1 MYKNEKGI
9 ATIGL
14 TQKFLNM
21 LWKNPN
27 GLSGQSQDRQWENSW
42 SMFSMVSEIL
52 KELCGW
58 YLLSSALVGELDF
71 WK

>member
-9 ATIGL
+9 ATIRL

-27 GLSGQSQDRQWENSW
+27 GLSGRPQDRQWENSW
-42 SMFSMVSEIL
+42 SMFSMVSEIP